1 MQCVRRMIWM
11 NIEMNLRSTG
21 FTATAALFA
30 LMATA
35 FVSTPSHSASSQS
48 IKVCSGYGCIISD
61 RFSFTAADN
70 DDLIRSMASATGS
83 AASERAAI
91 AQTIGLMERMAR
103 AKLRYRPD
111 VRKAYQKNSA
121 KRGQMDC
128 VDESLNT
135 TAYLKHLQRL
145 GLLKFH
151 TPNKRYAERGF
162 ILDGRYPHK
171 SALITDQ
178 SGKKWTVDSW
188 YGDDGQPAQV
198 MEHAKWRKVRDSF

>member
-1 MQCVRRMIWM
+1 MKLKIAGSFAFMTM
-11 NIEMNLRSTG
+11 LLFGSGHNLSSVAHAASTN
-21 FTATAALFA
+21 
-30 LMATA
+30 
-35 FVSTPSHSASSQS
+35 V

-61 RFSFTAADN
+61 HFSFTATDN
-70 DDLIRSMASATGS
+70 EELIKSMTSSVGS

-91 AQTIGLMERMAR
+91 AQTIGLMERKAR
-103 AKLRYRPD
+103 SKLRYRPD
-111 VRKAYQKNSA
+111 IRKAYIKNSA

-135 TAYLKHLQRL
+135 TAYLYHLYGL

-151 TPNKRYAERGF
+151 KPKRHYAERGF

-171 SALITDQ
+171 SAVITDQ
-178 SGKKWTVDSW
+178 SGKRWTVDSW

-198 MEHAKWRKVRDSF
+198 MEHAKWRKVRDSFNPD